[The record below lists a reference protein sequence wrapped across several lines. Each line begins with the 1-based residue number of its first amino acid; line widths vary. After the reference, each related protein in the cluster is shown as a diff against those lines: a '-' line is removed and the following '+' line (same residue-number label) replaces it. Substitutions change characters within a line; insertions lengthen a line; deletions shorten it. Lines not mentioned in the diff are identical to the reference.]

1 MDRAKSCQLGEVR
14 FMIVARIVTSV
25 LSRVSPSLGWLTPL
39 VWLLAIAP
47 AMAMELRVGIEKGL
61 REVKVGSSTAATV
74 KDGSGQILGQL
85 QGMQAFLAVAN
96 GNQIALSQWEA
107 GQLWIEPTDGGVVYI
122 GDRWYRGRTHLVIS
136 EGGVTAVNHVDMDEY
151 LYSVVGAEM
160 SPSWHA
166 EALKAQAVAARSY
179 ALYQKAKRGNSVYDV
194 GDDTYWQ
201 VYVGMEKE
209 DANTIAAVTATSNQV
224 LAYNGSPIEAVFHSS
239 SGGHTEDVENIWQD
253 PRPYLRG
260 VPDYDRNSPN
270 YQWTETFSQNQL
282 SSLFS
287 GVGNVLNLQPAQTTP
302 FGRAITLNVVGD
314 GGTRSIDGDSVRS
327 VLNLPS
333 TLFSVTANGGSFVV
347 SGRGFGHGVGMSQ
360 WGALALAESGYSY
373 SQILGHYYQNTTLS
387 QLQ

>member
-1 MDRAKSCQLGEVR
+1 ML
-14 FMIVARIVTSV
+14 FARIVTSV
-25 LSRVSPSLGWLTPL
+25 LSRVSPSLGWLTPW

-47 AMAMELRVGIEKGL
+47 AMAMDLRVGIERGL
-61 REVKVGSSTAATV
+61 GEVKVGSSTTATV
-74 KDGSGQILGQL
+74 KDGSGKALGQL
-85 QGMQAFLAVAN
+85 QGMQAFVAVAN
-96 GNQIALSQWEA
+96 GDRIALSQWQA
-107 GQLWIEPTDGGVVYI
+107 GQLWIEPSDGGSVYI

-136 EGGVTAVNHVDMDEY
+136 EGGVTAVNHVELDEY

-160 SPSWHA
+160 SPTWHA

-209 DANTIAAVTATSNQV
+209 DLNTIAAVLATSGQV

-239 SGGHTEDVENIWQD
+239 SGGHTENVEQIWQES
-253 PRPYLRG
+253 RPYLRG
-260 VPDYDRNSPN
+260 VPDYDRNSPL
-270 YQWTETFSQNQL
+270 YQWTETFSQNEL
-282 SSLFS
+282 SRLIS
-287 GVGNVLNLQPAQTTP
+287 GVGNVINLQPTQTTP
-302 FGRAITLNVVGD
+302 YGRAITLSAIGD
-314 GGTRSIDGDSVRS
+314 SGTRAIDGDTIRS
-327 VLNLPS
+327 ALNLPS

-347 SGRGFGHGVGMSQ
+347 SGRGFGHGIGMSQ

>member
-1 MDRAKSCQLGEVR
+1 
-14 FMIVARIVTSV
+14 MIFARIVTSV
-25 LSRVSPSLGWLTPL
+25 ISRVSPSLGWLTPL

-61 REVKVGSSTAATV
+61 GEVKVGSSTAATV
-74 KDGSGQILGQL
+74 KDGSGQVLGQL

-96 GNQIALSQWEA
+96 GNKIALSQWET
-107 GQLWIEPTDGGVVYI
+107 GQLWIEPTDGGSVYI
-122 GDRWYRGRTHLVIS
+122 GDRWYRGRTRLVIS

-209 DANTIAAVTATSNQV
+209 DPNTIAAVTATSGQV

-239 SGGHTEDVENIWQD
+239 SGGHTEDVENIWQES
-253 PRPYLRG
+253 RPYLRG
-260 VPDYDRNSPN
+260 VPDYDTNSPN
-270 YQWTETFSQNQL
+270 YQWTETFSQGELN
-282 SSLFS
+282 SLVS
-287 GVGNVLNLQPAQTTP
+287 GVGNIFDLQPAQTTP
-302 FGRAITLNVVGD
+302 HGRAITLTVLGD
-314 GGTRSIDGDSVRS
+314 GGTRSIEGDTVRS
-327 VLNLPS
+327 ALNLPS
-333 TLFSVTANGGSFVV
+333 TLFSITANGGSFVV

>member
-1 MDRAKSCQLGEVR
+1 
-14 FMIVARIVTSV
+14 MIFARIITSV
-25 LSRVSPSLGWLTPL
+25 ISRVSPSLGWLTPL

-47 AMAMELRVGIEKGL
+47 AMAMELRVGIEQGL
-61 REVKVGSSTAATV
+61 GEVKVGSSTAATV
-74 KDGSGQILGQL
+74 KDGSGQVLGQL

-96 GNQIALSQWEA
+96 GSKIALSQWEA
-107 GQLWIEPTDGGVVYI
+107 GQLWIEPTDGGSVYI
-122 GDRWYRGRTHLVIS
+122 GDRWYRGRTHLVMS
-136 EGGVTAVNHVDMDEY
+136 EGGVTAVNHVEMDEY

-209 DANTIAAVTATSNQV
+209 DANTIAAVTATSGQV
-224 LAYNGSPIEAVFHSS
+224 LAYNGSPIEAVFHAS
-239 SGGHTEDVENIWQD
+239 SGGHTEDVEYIWQD

-260 VPDYDRNSPN
+260 VPDYDASSPN

-282 SSLFS
+282 SNVFS

-302 FGRAITLNVVGD
+302 YGRAITLNVVGD
-314 GGTRSIDGDSVRS
+314 GGTRSIEGDTVRS

-333 TLFSVTANGGSFVV
+333 TLFSVTANNGSFVV

>member
-61 REVKVGSSTAATV
+61 SEVKVGSSTAATV

-96 GNQIALSQWEA
+96 GNQIALSQWET
-107 GQLWIEPTDGGVVYI
+107 GQLWIEPTDGGSVYI
-122 GDRWYRGRTHLVIS
+122 GDRWYRGRTRLVIS

-179 ALYQKAKRGNSVYDV
+179 ALYQKTKRGNSVYDV

-209 DANTIAAVTATSNQV
+209 DPNTIAAVTATSGQV

-239 SGGHTEDVENIWQD
+239 SGGHTEDVEYIWQD

-282 SSLFS
+282 SNVFS

-302 FGRAITLNVVGD
+302 YGRAITLNVVGD
-314 GGTRSIDGDSVRS
+314 GGTRSIEGDTVRNA
-327 VLNLPS
+327 LNLPS
-333 TLFSVTANGGSFVV
+333 TLFSVTANNGSFVV